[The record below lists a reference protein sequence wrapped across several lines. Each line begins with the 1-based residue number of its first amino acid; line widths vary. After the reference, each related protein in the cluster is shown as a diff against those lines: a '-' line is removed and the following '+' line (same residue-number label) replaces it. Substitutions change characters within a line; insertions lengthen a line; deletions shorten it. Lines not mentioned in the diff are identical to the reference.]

1 MTGAPRSLLDVR
13 TYHLPLL
20 LFLWLPI
27 QILIQR
33 SYTLRFLSSNP
44 RDKYHFFLRLG
55 TRQFVTESV
64 ITGLWT
70 LLWLVYINLPFRS
83 GLDGVLQ
90 GLKAGRG
97 SNAGKTSSSVP
108 NIAEPRSIA
117 SRALFSHLV
126 AFTLK
131 HYRKPFEVA
140 DVPALREDYT
150 PAAALAD
157 WRVALAQGDRAGRK
171 GGEAIEDSRR
181 STDRSGAPA
190 RPMRNL
196 AGKLLW
202 HFRTDF
208 LLQACWVTSSTV
220 FSFFPPVFL
229 RSLLQYVAAR
239 KSGDL
244 EAAPLHIGVL
254 YVTLMVGGQILNA
267 VSYSQTLNIGRRVCI
282 KSRAIIIAEL
292 FAKAL
297 RRRDLSAN
305 VNDAKSSAG
314 AKDGEDESAEAA
326 DAPST
331 DDKKEDELP
340 EANISALVGV
350 DSFYVSEIS
359 GESSQAYIRIF
370 ELMSRTARLPVL
382 LFVVLACRHCRHG
395 SARPSARCVAI

>member
-1 MTGAPRSLLDVR
+1 M
-13 TYHLPLL
+13 
-20 LFLWLPI
+20 

-33 SYTLRFLSSNP
+33 SYTLRFLSHNA
-44 RDKYHFFLRLG
+44 RDKYTFFFQLG
-55 TRQFVTESV
+55 TRQFASESV

-97 SNAGKTSSSVP
+97 SAAGAAAGTEPVP
-108 NIAEPRSIA
+108 NLAEPRSIA

-126 AFTLK
+126 AFTFK

-150 PAAALAD
+150 PAVALAD
-157 WRVALAQGDRAGRK
+157 WRVALAANGDGATP
-171 GGEAIEDSRR
+171 AATR
-181 STDRSGAPA
+181 STDRSGAPT
-190 RPMRNL
+190 PMRNL

-254 YVTLMVGGQILNA
+254 YVSLMVGGQILNA

-305 VNDAKSSAG
+305 VNDAKSSGETAKEGEEG
-314 AKDGEDESAEAA
+314 AASSSPADKAEAEA
-326 DAPST
+326 
-331 DDKKEDELP
+331 ELP

-359 GESSQAYIRIF
+359 GKSRSQYGR
-370 ELMSRTARLPVL
+370 SRSLIYVLPYRLPL
-382 LFVVLACRHCRHG
+382 LFFVVLPGRCRRHG
-395 SARPSARCVAI
+395 LARSFAR